1 MTTATIDEV
10 SGTEY
15 AQSLSAALN
24 RALLPHRI
32 VAKVGMRQQDGL
44 LYVALEPLLQ
54 EGESTISMTAIER
67 HPNAA
72 ALLPFLQQTLVDVR
86 SQLSLDWV
94 KLTKVSGRLP
104 GYAFPL
110 WQEDLLIDS
119 PQPPGDVSVSIGG
132 NLSGQL
138 IIGDNNQA
146 YNYTYN
152 VEHGGVLN
160 VAAPPTIRPW
170 PTPISVKPRPF
181 KQLLDRQSVLP
192 VLRSTLEQVL
202 PVEVFAAPGFGKTV
216 LMRHLAHDEQVTS
229 GFADGVVYLSVQQQQ
244 AEDVLQSIYDT
255 FYEANP
261 PFKPSYGQ
269 LQQSLQS
276 KQALVILNELTLP
289 KEALD
294 HLLDA
299 MPNCGFVLVSQE
311 RVYWQDGAAIALE
324 GLPFPESVALL
335 QKEIGRALS
344 EPEQA
349 AAKSLW
355 TALKGN
361 PLQLRRSA
369 AQVKIEA
376 LANNAAGQK
385 AEEKKVALLSL
396 AQSAQA
402 AETVPQKA
410 VAQRCLDQLSNPQR
424 AVLGLMGAMAGVA
437 LTTEQAQAI
446 TQTPETATALSE
458 LADLHLV
465 EAIGDHYQIC
475 DDLVGIAQQSISPD
489 PWLTRATEYFTT
501 QFTTPSANIAEPSST
516 EAMLHLMDWTQK
528 TQQWQR
534 SIELA
539 KQLDQPLST
548 SGQWA
553 QWERVLNQCLR
564 AAEQSGNGHAE
575 AWSLHQLGTRSLA
588 LGEATAADDWLA
600 RSLWLREQLG
610 DTAGAAITR
619 HNLGFI
625 TPPLVLAEGTPV
637 ATSLVERTAQVAEP
651 GLSRFIPWGAAV
663 GGLALAG
670 AAGLALMPT
679 REEPTT
685 ALPEVEDTI
694 APIESELPAATS
706 VTNLTFS
713 PASLTFGETALKQT
727 KRQQLAINND
737 GDAPVTI
744 DTIELLGRQSSS
756 FTLLDQS
763 CGSKTLLPKAGC
775 QVSVVFT
782 PESAGDYAAQL
793 RVALQTDEDS
803 LLDLTGSGKAT
814 LSPTVTPTSPAT
826 PAPEVV
832 QPEKPEGETE
842 DPNELLANDDV
853 DSVESGSSVVID
865 VLANDVA
872 SEAGAAAGPVT
883 IVDVGEPE
891 VGTAVAA
898 DGGIVYSHSGEGVR
912 DRFTYTI
919 EDANGN
925 TSMAIVAIAVTEPTP
940 PTEPEPP
947 VESEPPV
954 EPETP
959 VESEP
964 PVEIIEPVEQQQPP
978 IVTNYNVEVQV
989 GDPPTDIN
997 LLANATDPNPNDVLR
1012 VLRVA
1017 NNPQKGGELVDNG
1030 DGTVTYIPAAQVPP
1044 PESEDEYVA
1053 AYNNS
1058 FEFEITDDQGGIAVG
1073 TLYIRVIIPP
1083 PQ

>member
-15 AQSLSAALN
+15 AQSISAALN
-24 RALLPHRI
+24 TALLPHRI
-32 VAKVGMRQQDGL
+32 VAKVGMRQPDGL
-44 LYVALEPLLQ
+44 LYVALEPLLK
-54 EGESTISMTAIER
+54 EGEQTIEMTAIER

-104 GYAFPL
+104 GQAFPL
-110 WQEDLLIDS
+110 WQEDLFIES
-119 PQPPGDVSVSIGG
+119 AQPPGDVSVSIGG

-160 VAAPPTIRPW
+160 VAAPPTIRPRQS
-170 PTPISVKPRPF
+170 PVSVKPRPF
-181 KQLLDRQSVLP
+181 KQLLDRQTVLP

-216 LMRHLAHDEQVTS
+216 LMRHLAHDEQMTS
-229 GFADGVVYLSVQQQQ
+229 GFADGVVYLSVRQQQ

-289 KEALD
+289 KKDLD
-294 HLLDA
+294 SLLDA

-324 GLPFPESVALL
+324 GLPFPESIALL

-344 EPEQA
+344 EAEQA

-355 TALKGN
+355 MALKGN

-369 AQVKIEA
+369 AQVEIEA
-376 LANNAAGQK
+376 SANDAAEQK
-385 AEEKKVALLSL
+385 AALLSL

-410 VAQRCLDQLSNPQR
+410 VAQRCLDKLSNPQR

-446 TQTPETATALSE
+446 TQAPETATALSE

-475 DDLVGIAQQSISPD
+475 DDLVGIAQQSISPE
-489 PWLTRATEYFTT
+489 PWLTKATEYFTT
-501 QFTTPSANIAEPSST
+501 QFTTPGANLAEPSST
-516 EAMLHLMDWTQK
+516 EAMLHLIDWTQK

-625 TPPLVLAEGTPV
+625 TPPLVVAEGTPV

-651 GLSRFIPWGAAV
+651 GLSRFLPWGAAI
-663 GGLALAG
+663 GGLALVG
-670 AAGLALMPT
+670 AAGLALIPT
-679 REEPTT
+679 REEPPP
-685 ALPEVEDTI
+685 ALPAVEETI
-694 APIESELPAATS
+694 APIEPERTAATP

-713 PASLTFGETALKQT
+713 PASLTFGETVLKQT
-727 KRQQLAINND
+727 KRQPLTINND
-737 GDAPVTI
+737 GEAPVTI

-793 RVALQTDEDS
+793 RVTLQTDEDQ
-803 LLDLTGSGKAT
+803 LLDLTGSGKAAP
-814 LSPTVTPTSPAT
+814 SPTVTPTPSVT
-826 PAPEVV
+826 PAPQIVP
-832 QPEKPEGETE
+832 PEAPEGETE
-842 DPNELLANDDV
+842 DPNKLLANDDV

-872 SEAGAAAGPVT
+872 LETGAAAGPVT

-891 VGTAVAA
+891 VGTAMAA

-919 EDANGN
+919 EDADGN
-925 TSMAIVAIAVTEPTP
+925 TSMAIVAIAITEPTP

-947 VESEPPV
+947 LEPEPPV
-954 EPETP
+954 VP
-959 VESEP
+959 EP
-964 PVEIIEPVEQQQPP
+964 PVEIIEPIEQRQPP
-978 IVTNYNVEVQV
+978 TVTNYNIEVQI
-989 GDPPTDIN
+989 GDPPTDVN

-1030 DGTVTYIPAAQVPP
+1030 DGTVTYIPAAQVPLP
-1044 PESEDEYVA
+1044 ASEDEYVA

-1058 FEFEITDDQGGIAVG
+1058 FEFEITDDQGGVAVG